1 MKKVFLAAQQKDMD
15 LRKRKK
21 AESSGLPFVDRT
33 TDSRY
38 TKIPRSA
45 ASPTFGDVGLL
56 PDLRIMG
63 ALTVFAILV
72 RLFRISNPH
81 EVVFDEVHFG
91 GFATKYINGNFF
103 MDVHPPLG
111 KLLFAAAGL
120 IGGYNSTFYFE
131 NIGDDYLASHAPYV
145 FMRLLPGLMG
155 VGLVPIAYMTLRNF
169 GMSNVS
175 SVLSALMLCLENGFI
190 TQSRLILL
198 DSGLVFFT
206 GLTVMMWSD
215 FLTSQSEPFTLN
227 WWYPLAMT
235 GVCLGLAGSVKWV
248 GLFLIATIGLSTLHN
263 LWTVLGDLRVSA
275 RRYMDHFMAR
285 FLCLLV
291 IPGVIYAFLFQVH
304 FWALPN
310 SGSGTGFMSPEFQ
323 STLKGRAVSDTF
335 EDVAFGSIVHIRHHE
350 TNGGY
355 LHSHKHNYPEGSKQ
369 QQITVYPF
377 RDENGAFRIKY
388 GLAVVNGTLIERKV
402 ERLDLLRNGDIIRL
416 EHVQTGKHLHS
427 HDVRAPVTKNEHH
440 WEVSGYG
447 DPKWLGDTNDNW
459 IVRLADPTIDKSDR
473 RPIKAMNMH
482 IRLIHV
488 NNRQCGLFSHDKKL
502 PSWAFEQQEVTCSE
516 NNVRAGA
523 IWLFESNENSL
534 LPPNSKKVNFK
545 RPGFWRKFIELHGT
559 MWSVNSGL
567 TSKHPYE
574 SRPIDWP
581 VLNRGI
587 LFWTEKN
594 NGPRQIYL
602 IGNPIVWWVST
613 FSVLF
618 SAALLLAGVL
628 LLKRQIPF
636 LNELVLYKGWHSLLI
651 LFPAWFLHYIPFFFM
666 KRQLFLHHYFPALYF
681 AILTVGVIFEIFTHQ
696 LSRPSRIILA
706 GGFLALVFIV
716 YLDFSPLAYGNLM
729 HKHHCERIKWGK
741 HWDWTCFKSPEDK
754 HELPAQIGGRLLHA
768 IEHIKDAF
776 PNHSGSISV
785 SIVEAKVTG
794 TATAAALLL
803 NQPHKGPA
811 VVPQLPTTTGAPK
824 VIAPNLALP
833 LRGGLLVD
841 SRVPADVPE
850 RGSDLAGAAEKDN
863 SIDAEPSAIKH
874 QGESENGNVAPMP
887 LETLKQSAV
896 ENTAHKPAVDGAAGS
911 GNSSEAGSLTR
922 SGSAVLTAMATSD
935 GFNSFSAS
943 SVGPMLPPAFSASES
958 GNLPPK
964 LGSDELPVSSN
975 SSESEDTSS
984 R

>member
-21 AESSGLPFVDRT
+21 ADSAGLPFVGRT

-38 TKIPRSA
+38 AKVLIADTPARGTQLIACTHQIPRSA
-45 ASPTFGDVGLL
+45 ASATFGDVGLL

-63 ALTVFAILV
+63 ALTVFAILI

-145 FMRLLPGLMG
+145 LMRLLPGLMG
-155 VGLVPIAYMTLRNF
+155 VALVPVAYMTLRNF
-169 GMSNVS
+169 GMSNIS

-215 FLTSQSEPFTLN
+215 FLTSQSDPFTLN

-235 GVCLGLAGSVKWV
+235 GVCLGLASSVKWV
-248 GLFLIATIGLSTLHN
+248 GLFLIATIGLSTLYN

-275 RRYMDHFMAR
+275 RKYVDHFLAR
-285 FLCLLV
+285 FLCLLI
-291 IPGVIYAFLFQVH
+291 IPGFIYVFLFQVH

-377 RDENGAFRIKY
+377 KDENGAFRIKY
-388 GLAVVNGTLIERKV
+388 GLTVVNGTVVERKV
-402 ERLDLLRNGDIIRL
+402 DKLDLLRNGDIIRL
-416 EHVQTGKHLHS
+416 EHIETEKHLHS
-427 HDVRAPVTKNEHH
+427 HDVRAPVTNNEHH
-440 WEVSGYG
+440 WEVSAYG
-447 DPKWLGDTNDNW
+447 DPSWIGDTNDNW

-473 RPIKAMNMH
+473 RPIKAINMK

-502 PSWAFEQQEVTCSE
+502 PSWGFEQQEVTCSE

-523 IWLFESNENSL
+523 VWLFESNENSL
-534 LPPNSKKVNFK
+534 PTV
-545 RPGFWRKFIELHGT
+545 
-559 MWSVNSGL
+559 V
-567 TSKHPYE
+567 
-574 SRPIDWP
+574 
-581 VLNRGI
+581 
-587 LFWTEKN
+587 
-594 NGPRQIYL
+594 
-602 IGNPIVWWVST
+602 
-613 FSVLF
+613 
-618 SAALLLAGVL
+618 
-628 LLKRQIPF
+628 
-636 LNELVLYKGWHSLLI
+636 VLYKGWHSLLI

-681 AILTVGVIFEIFTHQ
+681 AILTVGVVFEIFTHK
-696 LSRPSRIILA
+696 LSRPSRMILA
-706 GGFLALVFIV
+706 GGFLAIVFIV
-716 YLDFSPLAYGNLM
+716 YLDFSPLAYGESYDDIACLFIYVSGNLM
-729 HKHHCERIKWGK
+729 HRHHCERIKWGN
-741 HWDWTCFKSPEDK
+741 HWDWTCLKSPEDK

-776 PNHSGSISV
+776 PNHSGSISA
-785 SIVEAKVTG
+785 SAAKTTG
-794 TATAAALLL
+794 TATGVAG
-803 NQPHKGPA
+803 QPLQAHKGPA
-811 VVPQLPTTTGAPK
+811 VVPKFRTTSGGPA
-824 VIAPNLALP
+824 VIEPNLALP
-833 LRGGLLVD
+833 LRGGLRIDTPL
-841 SRVPADVPE
+841 PADVPE
-850 RGSDLAGAAEKDN
+850 RVGDIAG
-863 SIDAEPSAIKH
+863 DAEDDDDGGDDEPPAIKYE
-874 QGESENGNVAPMP
+874 GEDDNGELIRPPHESLN
-887 LETLKQSAV
+887 SADK
-896 ENTAHKPAVDGAAGS
+896 NTPDEPTGRSHDAKAAVGGAAGPS
-911 GNSSEAGSLTR
+911 KPLGTGSPTGAGAVAVTTTARVGYNNTSADEAP
-922 SGSAVLTAMATSD
+922 A
-935 GFNSFSAS
+935 
-943 SVGPMLPPAFSASES
+943 VGPKLPPVAPADAADS

-964 LGSDELPVSSN
+964 LGDGEASPVSSN
-975 SSESEDTSS
+975 SSQREIVVSA
-984 R
+984 